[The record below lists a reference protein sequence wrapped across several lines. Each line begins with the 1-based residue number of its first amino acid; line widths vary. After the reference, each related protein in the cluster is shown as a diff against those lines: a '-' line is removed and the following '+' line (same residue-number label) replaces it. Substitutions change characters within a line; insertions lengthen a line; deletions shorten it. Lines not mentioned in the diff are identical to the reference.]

1 MPRLADL
8 DDPQAARLLLRHCAN
23 YCKLAYSARVVP
35 PSAHQQALQDFDM
48 DVRRTFEATTALFPD
63 DDAWGRAQLG
73 TAMGGLGLRSA
84 HRHADA
90 AYVASVVESASLA
103 TAVDTAFDMLTG
115 GTASCVSQAVRALN
129 AKLPQLAHVQLGDV
143 SGVSQRAVSR
153 TLERAALDATL
164 ASPATPQH
172 VKAHLQLVSVE
183 SARMV
188 FHAPTSK
195 NLGTWMDGDLYNRY
209 P

>member
-1 MPRLADL
+1 MHRLADL
-8 DDPQAARLLLRHCAN
+8 DGPQAAFLLLRHCAI

-48 DVRRTFEATTALFPD
+48 DLGRTLEATTALFPD
-63 DDAWGRAQLG
+63 DDTWGRAHLG

-103 TAVDTAFDMLTG
+103 TAVDTAFDMLNS
-115 GTASCVSQAVRALN
+115 GTAPCVSQAVRALN
-129 AKLPQLAHVQLGDV
+129 AKLPQPARVQVSDV
-143 SGVSQRAVSR
+143 SDVSQRAVSR
-153 TLERAALDATL
+153 KLERAALDATL

-172 VKAHLQLVSVE
+172 VKAHL
-183 SARMV
+183 
-188 FHAPTSK
+188 
-195 NLGTWMDGDLYNRY
+195 
-209 P
+209 

>member
-1 MPRLADL
+1 
-8 DDPQAARLLLRHCAN
+8 
-23 YCKLAYSARVVP
+23 
-35 PSAHQQALQDFDM
+35 M
-48 DVRRTFEATTALFPD
+48 DVRRTLEATTALFPD

-129 AKLPQLAHVQLGDV
+129 AKLPQPAHVQLH
-143 SGVSQRAVSR
+143 R
-153 TLERAALDATL
+153 
-164 ASPATPQH
+164 
-172 VKAHLQLVSVE
+172 
-183 SARMV
+183 
-188 FHAPTSK
+188 
-195 NLGTWMDGDLYNRY
+195 
-209 P
+209 